1 MHFIKLMGL
10 EVNLSVASCHDC
22 IKLLDWFGM
31 KNGIAFHTITKAF
44 IQSVFEIWKY
54 EETDIVNETC
64 LVAKV

>member
-1 MHFIKLMGL
+1 MVLGSNP
-10 EVNLSVASCHDC
+10 VTV
-22 IKLLDWFGM
+22 

-54 EETDIVNETC
+54 EETDIVNEAC